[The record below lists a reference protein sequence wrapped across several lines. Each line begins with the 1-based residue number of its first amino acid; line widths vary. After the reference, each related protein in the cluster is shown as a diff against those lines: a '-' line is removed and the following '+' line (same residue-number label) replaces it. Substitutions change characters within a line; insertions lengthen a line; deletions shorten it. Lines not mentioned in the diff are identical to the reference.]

1 MAEIDSS
8 KNISQTVKDLNRIV
22 YDERLKHLKRVFK
35 SDSHHNNT
43 RLVIGRIEEISPQQ
57 LDRCRHLGL
66 GNFDTVSVPASQP
79 WTRLQF
85 EECKKIWPVNFHE
98 EK

>member
-8 KNISQTVKDLNRIV
+8 KNISQTVKELNKIV

-35 SDSHHNNT
+35 SDVLHNT
-43 RLVIGRIEEISPQQ
+43 RVIVGRVEEISPQQ
-57 LDRCRHLGL
+57 LDRCRDLGL
-66 GNFDTVSVPASQP
+66 DSFGVVDVPASQP

-85 EECKKIWPVNFHE
+85 EECKRIWPVNFHE